1 MRGKNMAFSIK
12 YTSLLNKQKIPI
24 IIAWTVIGIG
34 ISALFAAN
42 FFNVTTNNFE
52 APEGT
57 DAYKANALLR
67 EYFPQ
72 REDQISHILVAND
85 PISSILTNEFDQFSI
100 DVTSFVQNKYTT
112 KLVSAQGYFLFEGSE
127 LDDFKDNFVSDDLST
142 SIIILMIDGESDFQ
156 EDVTHDIR
164 DFIDAYGN
172 VSFNIFSVGFGEL
185 QADTDA
191 SIERDLAQIDTI
203 VIPIVFIALLILLR
217 NYRYFPITLAPIV
230 LTIGLSFALLERFVV
245 ATGTE
250 IQSFVPSVIISM
262 TLGVGVDY
270 SLFLLTRF
278 REERLNG
285 KSVIDSVSKMLEHAG
300 HTVFTSGLTLTIA
313 LVGLAFF
320 PISIL
325 SSVGIAISFAI
336 LILLAIN
343 LSLTPALLLLIGKYI
358 EKERDTDTV
367 PNSTSSKQEGN
378 NQKMKR
384 GIFYRVGKFATKR
397 NALILGGILLLTL
410 PLSFQIANSNP
421 RAETAFFSPRGSSSE
436 SGFGLLEDN
445 FGPGIISPINL
456 VVVPNN
462 NDVWGENTF
471 LKLGNFVLVS
481 IVETDLRRSA
491 FSSHVSV
498 GDFPITYGLSQ
509 DFFNV
514 TSPRYDTQ
522 DAMNYRNFAPQFVNI
537 LEDGRESA
545 VVEIVFPV
553 DPSSPDAAD
562 LLKDLK
568 LIAKDTLS
576 DDFQFGFTGITAESS
591 DMISSTY
598 ELFPLMILFVVIGI
612 YIFIGLMFRAVI
624 LPARL
629 IATIALTISFIY
641 GAATV
646 VFEYDTI
653 LNDIFPALDNIS
665 VTFWMVPIMSFSIIL
680 GLGIDYDIFTIERIR
695 ENVWNGMEND
705 EAIAEGLD
713 KTARIITG
721 AGIIMTIA
729 FGGMMFSSSYILVQF
744 GFVLAFSILMD
755 TFVVRTLL
763 VPAIMGFAERMN
775 WWPNLPPH
783 LRNNNNE
790 PETKQTKNIESN

>member
-1 MRGKNMAFSIK
+1 MAFSTK
-12 YTSLLNKQKIPI
+12 YTNLLNKQKIPI
-24 IIAWTVIGIG
+24 IIAWTVIGLG
-34 ISALFAAN
+34 LTVFFAGN
-42 FFNVTTNNFE
+42 FFNVTTNNFS

-57 DAYKANALLR
+57 DAYKANALLT
-67 EYFPQ
+67 EYFPE
-72 REDQISHILVAND
+72 REEQISHILVATN
-85 PISSILTNEFDQFSI
+85 PGSNILTAEFTQFTI
-100 DVTSFVQNKYTT
+100 DITSDIQHEYGS
-112 KLVSAQGYFLFEGSE
+112 KLVSAQGYFLFAGTE
-127 LDDFKDNFVSDDLST
+127 LDDFKDGFVSTDLST
-142 SIIILMIDGESDFQ
+142 SIIILSLDGDSEFQKEST
-156 EDVTHDIR
+156 EVIR
-164 DFIDAYGN
+164 EHISSYEIN
-172 VSFNIFSVGFGEL
+172 SFKVYTTGFGEL
-185 QADTDA
+185 QADTDE
-191 SIERDLAQIDTI
+191 SIERDLATIDAI

-217 NYRYFPITLAPIV
+217 NYRYFPITLAPIA
-230 LTIGLSFALLERFVV
+230 LTIGLTFATLERIVV
-245 ATGTE
+245 STGIE

-285 KSVIDSVSKMLEHAG
+285 KSVDDSVSKMLEHAG

-325 SSVGIAISFAI
+325 SSVGISISVAI

-343 LSLTPALLLLIGKYI
+343 LTLTPALLLLIGKYVEKDRTSEI
-358 EKERDTDTV
+358 EDSKSSPQPDSDTV
-367 PNSTSSKQEGN
+367 QT
-378 NQKMKR
+378 KR

-397 NALILGGILLLTL
+397 NGLILGAVLLLTL
-410 PLSFQIANSNP
+410 PLAAQIVNSNP

-436 SGFGLLEDN
+436 SGFELLEQH
-445 FGPGIISPINL
+445 FGPGIISPVTLI
-456 VVVPNN
+456 VVPND
-462 NDVWGENTF
+462 NDAWGENTF
-471 LKLGNFVLVS
+471 DKIDGFIAAAISETQLERINFN
-481 IVETDLRRSA
+481 
-491 FSSHVSV
+491 SHVSV
-498 GDFPITYGLSQ
+498 GGIRIGYFLSQ
-509 DFFNV
+509 ALLYPNAADNN
-514 TSPRYDTQ
+514 TIYDSQ
-522 DAMNYRNFAPQFVNI
+522 DAMNYRNFAPQYVNA
-537 LEDGRESA
+537 LNNSA
-545 VVEIVFPV
+545 FIEIVLPV
-553 DPSSPDAAD
+553 DPSSPAASD

-568 LIAKDTLS
+568 RIADQTLIN
-576 DDFQFGFTGITAESS
+576 DFEYGFTGITAESS
-591 DMISSTY
+591 DMIASTY
-598 ELFPLMILFVVIGI
+598 DLFPMMILFVVIGI

-646 VFEYDTI
+646 VFEYDTF
-653 LNDIFPALDNIS
+653 LNDLFPALDNIE
-665 VTFWMVPIMSFSIIL
+665 VTFWMVPVMSFSIIL

-763 VPAIMGFAERMN
+763 VPAIMSFAEKMN

-783 LRNNNNE
+783 L
-790 PETKQTKNIESN
+790 KDQ